1 MTTRSPREADD
12 RWTVETATDD
22 LRARIRAG
30 EFRPSDGSQ
39 GQLPPAGTLGTQY
52 DLSRNAANRMI
63 NNLRQEGLVETRP
76 GNRGAYVR
84 EWSPLVFLPQTEF
97 EAPTS
102 EDADILTRLVEA
114 VSRKGETRVDDV
126 TAEPATERI
135 RHRLGLRENEHV
147 AVRRRTSMVD
157 GVAVHTDD
165 SYVPLRLVDGTD
177 WMIPGNVA
185 RGTNQVLAEL
195 GHEIVEAV
203 DELRPRSTND
213 DENSRLGLGAG
224 SVHATEI
231 VSTGFDKEGMPVQVT
246 VLALP
251 AVRNTVVYKRRRP
264 AAKTEACE

>member
-1 MTTRSPREADD
+1 MTTMNPRGADG
-12 RWTVETATDD
+12 RWTVDAATDD
-22 LRARIRAG
+22 LRERIKAG
-30 EFRPSDGSQ
+30 EFSPADGSQ
-39 GQLPPAGTLGTQY
+39 GQLPPAATLGTQY
-52 DLSRNAANRMI
+52 KLSRNAANRVI
-63 NNLRQEGLVETRP
+63 DKLRQEGLVETRP

-114 VSRKGETRVDDV
+114 VRRSGETRMDGV
-126 TAEPATERI
+126 TEEEASERI
-135 RHRLGLRENEHV
+135 RHRLGLRDREHV
-147 AVRRRTSMVD
+147 AVRRRTSIVD

-177 WMIPGNVA
+177 WMAPGSVA

-203 DELRPRSTND
+203 DELRPRPTTE
-213 DENSRLGLGAG
+213 DENARLALGAG
-224 SVHATEI
+224 SIQAIEI
-231 VSTGFDKEGMPVQVT
+231 VTTGFTKDARPVQVT

-264 AAKTEACE
+264 VPAVEADE